1 MTHLVTFDTLC
12 QKIVPICLLLIQK
25 KLLIHVWTVIEK
37 LTGHTDLKNQTLLMH
52 GHSYLDKYYIY
63 KVIWKNTTHIY
74 IYGYAR
80 SFGQMYPFHLLDIY
94 LWKWVCT
101 SCPGRQCAF
110 IGFSS
115 IHSFTQIV
123 VNISNGAKVI
133 YQVKYF

>member
-1 MTHLVTFDTLC
+1 MSEDCSNLSSVDT
-12 QKIVPICLLLIQK
+12 K

-52 GHSYLDKYYIY
+52 GHSYLDKDYTYIY
-63 KVIWKNTTHIY
+63 TVMHGYLDKCIRFIFE
-74 IYGYAR
+74 ISIFESEYAR
-80 SFGQMYPFHLLDIY
+80 PVPDDNVHSLGFPPF
-94 LWKWVCT
+94 
-101 SCPGRQCAF
+101 
-110 IGFSS
+110 